1 MTDLDL
7 DSFEPRNEL
16 EQQLLAVHQGQIAP
30 EQFLQELL
38 GMQVFMPVRDDD
50 NAIEGFQA
58 SVRAVPLSLEA
69 EDGTKV
75 LILFSSPERSR
86 PFTDNYPGY
95 SGGIL
100 EDLKWVLERM
110 GGGYGI
116 ALNPGWEV
124 GIDLEPDMVTQLAQL
139 AVAASD

>member
-1 MTDLDL
+1 MTDQDL

-16 EQQLLAVHQGQIAP
+16 EEQLLAVHQGRIAP
-30 EQFLQELL
+30 EQFLQALL

-50 NAIEGFQA
+50 NAIEGFQT
-58 SVRAVPLSLEA
+58 STRAMPLSLEA

-75 LILFSSPERSR
+75 LILFSSPERAR
-86 PFTDNYPGY
+86 PFLDDVPGFG
-95 SGGIL
+95 GGIL
-100 EDLKWVLERM
+100 EDLKWILERM

-116 ALNPGWEV
+116 ALNPGWEA

-139 AVAASD
+139 AVTTTE